1 MTVNDLQIAGA
12 SPDETGHWHHVEWEK
27 CHAIVQRLQSRI
39 VKATKEGRWNKVK
52 ALQRLL
58 THSFSGKALAVRRV
72 TENRGKRTPGVDQE
86 LWSTSKDKYNAVLSL
101 RKRGYG
107 PSPLR
112 RVLIPKANGKTRPL
126 GIPTMKDRA
135 MQALYSLALDPIAET
150 LADNHSYG
158 FRRERSTADAIEQC
172 YTVLSRK
179 CGAPWILEADIKGC
193 FDNIDHDWLLANIP
207 IDKSILRGWLKAGF
221 MSKRVLH
228 PTTSGTPQ
236 GGIISPVL
244 ANMALDGLGKILSEK
259 YPMKISS
266 RKPAHKV
273 NLIRYADDFVITG
286 RTKELLE
293 TEIKLLVEAF
303 LYERGLSLSPE
314 KTKITHI
321 EEGFDFLG
329 QTVRKY
335 RGKLFISPSKNSV
348 KKFLGDIRKLTYQ
361 NRMATHHIVIEGLN
375 PKIRGWC
382 QYHRHVVSA
391 KTFSKIRH
399 ELWKICWRWAKR
411 RHPSKSA
418 QWIKDK
424 YFIHDGRR
432 DWCFGCRV
440 LDTRKGGKRVVTLYD
455 PTRVPIRRHTKIRA
469 TCNPYDPSWA
479 TYLQKRTQEKVLRKL
494 KRKHLDHLWK
504 AQKGICPVCKQPITI
519 ESVIDVH
526 HKQPKSKGGTDHPS
540 NLVLLHLNCHKQAHH
555 KKGGTYET
563 GSYTKAFKR
572 LEPYDAKVSR
582 TVLRGESVW

>member
-1 MTVNDLQIAGA
+1 MMVNKLQIAGA
-12 SPDETGHWHHVEWEK
+12 SPDEIEHWHRIEWKK
-27 CHAIVQRLQSRI
+27 CYAIVQRLQSRI
-39 VKATKEGRWNKVK
+39 VKATQEGRWNKVK
-52 ALQRLL
+52 ALQHLL
-58 THSFSGKALAVRRV
+58 THSFGGKALAVRRV
-72 TENRGKRTPGVDQE
+72 TENRGKKTPGVDQE
-86 LWSTSKDKYNAVLSL
+86 LWSASKDKYSAVLSL
-101 RKRGYG
+101 RKRGYRS
-107 PSPLR
+107 SPLR

-150 LADNHSYG
+150 LADKHSYG

-193 FDNIDHDWLLANIP
+193 FDNINHDWLLANIP
-207 IDKSILRGWLKAGF
+207 SDKSVLKGWLRAGF
-221 MSKRVLH
+221 MSEKVLY

-236 GGIISPVL
+236 GGIISPTL
-244 ANMALDGLGKILSEK
+244 ANMTLDGLGKILSEK

-293 TEIKLLVEAF
+293 TEIKPLVEAF
-303 LYERGLSLSPE
+303 LSERGLSLSLE

-321 EEGFDFLG
+321 DEGFDFLG

-335 RGKLFISPSKNSV
+335 RGKLLISPSKNSV
-348 KKFLGDIRKLTYQ
+348 KKFLKSVREFTHQ
-361 NRMATHHIVIEGLN
+361 HRMATHQLVIEGLN

-382 QYHRHVVSA
+382 QYHRHVVSS

-399 ELWKICWRWAKR
+399 ELWKICWRWATR
-411 RHPSKSA
+411 RHSSKSA
-418 QWIKDK
+418 QWIKNK

-440 LDTRKGGKRVVTLYD
+440 LDTRKGGKRVATLYD
-455 PTRVPIRRHTKIRA
+455 PTRIPIRRHTKIQS
-469 TCNPYDPSWA
+469 TCNPYDPSWE

-494 KRKHLDHLWK
+494 KRKHLDHLWM
-504 AQKGICPVCKQPITI
+504 AQKGICPMCEQPITT
-519 ESVIDVH
+519 ESEVDVH

-555 KKGGTYET
+555 QKGVC
-563 GSYTKAFKR
+563 
-572 LEPYDAKVSR
+572 L
-582 TVLRGESVW
+582 